1 MNDAD
6 AALANLIQRA
16 RAGDASSLGELLDAY
31 RDYLRRLAA
40 QQIDSRLH
48 ARLDASD
55 LVQQTC
61 LSVHKRIEE
70 FQGDDVPQFLA
81 WLRQVHDHNI
91 QNALRDQLRA
101 GKRNAGREER
111 LGERELQRDQ
121 ATPSQIAV
129 QNEETARLSQ
139 AIGQLPADEQQVLRL
154 RYLDGRTLEEVS
166 REMGL
171 TRDAVVWLMKRGMK
185 QVRRTLDSP

>member
-6 AALANLIQRA
+6 AALANLIRRA
-16 RAGDASSLGELLDAY
+16 REGDASSLGELLDAY

-70 FQGDDVPQFLA
+70 FHGDDVPQFLA

-91 QNALRDQLRA
+91 QNAIRDQLHA
-101 GKRNAGREER
+101 GKRDAARDEQ
-111 LGERELQRDQ
+111 LGERDLQRDQ
-121 ATPSQIAV
+121 ATPSQVAV
-129 QNEETARLSQ
+129 QNDEAARLTQ
-139 AIGQLPADEQQVLRL
+139 AISQLPADEQQALRL
-154 RYLDGRTLEEVS
+154 RYLEGRTLEEVS

-185 QVRRTLDSP
+185 QVRRTMGLP